1 MNPEIVIPALGMMT
15 GIILPLGVFV
25 WLYLE
30 NKDKNKTILEISK
43 NIDDPS
49 KLEDLVGLLD
59 ERKKE
64 PIDYRRSGVVT
75 LFVGI
80 GLFLFGIFFLG
91 NILKGVGALVAAI
104 GIGQIIAGY
113 LYPNTSEEITNIVD
127 EFEKKWP
134 TLKDFLK
141 VLTKSIRMGKNHQNL
156 LNNLEELRK
165 ACNLTQQ
172 DLSESADVSRKSINA
187 IENGIYVPS
196 TVLALKIAKTLKCKV
211 EDIFKLPK

>member
-15 GIILPLGVFV
+15 GIIIPLGVFV

-30 NKDKNKTILEISK
+30 SKDKNKTILEISK
-43 NIDDPS
+43 NINDPS
-49 KLEDLVGLLD
+49 KLQGLINLLD

-80 GLFLFGIFFLG
+80 GLFLFGVFFLG

-127 EFEKKWP
+127 EFEKK
-134 TLKDFLK
+134 
-141 VLTKSIRMGKNHQNL
+141 
-156 LNNLEELRK
+156 
-165 ACNLTQQ
+165 
-172 DLSESADVSRKSINA
+172 
-187 IENGIYVPS
+187 
-196 TVLALKIAKTLKCKV
+196 
-211 EDIFKLPK
+211 

>member
-15 GIILPLGVFV
+15 GIIIPLGVFV

-30 NKDKNKTILEISK
+30 SKDKNKTILEISK

-49 KLEDLVGLLD
+49 KLQGLINLLD

-127 EFEKKWP
+127 EFEKN
-134 TLKDFLK
+134 D
-141 VLTKSIRMGKNHQNL
+141 VL
-156 LNNLEELRK
+156 
-165 ACNLTQQ
+165 
-172 DLSESADVSRKSINA
+172 
-187 IENGIYVPS
+187 
-196 TVLALKIAKTLKCKV
+196 
-211 EDIFKLPK
+211 